1 MEAFLLYSLKSAFA
15 FTLLYVPYIFLLSRE
30 TLFSFNRKTL
40 LLIVI
45 AAIVL
50 PWLNIPALAW
60 GFSSAMQTVAASE
73 LVENAVIEKISTI
86 EPHTYSE
93 LNISW
98 MGIASWIYIIG
109 VLAFL
114 VWRLLGLYR
123 LRNNIQ
129 RGCLWKEQHG
139 HITIYC
145 HAEEIAPY
153 SWINN
158 IVISEKDYQE
168 NAHKIIT
175 HEMGH
180 IQARHSWDLL
190 LLAAFQ
196 SFQWWNPIVYIFGN
210 SLRDIHE
217 YEADSHVLSQ
227 GISSKEYQQLL
238 IEKVVGSNSYI
249 FANNLCNSLTL
260 KRIAMMQKKKSN
272 TWMRSK
278 VLYIVPV
285 ATLALSAFATSSSTS
300 TVDTNVPNIRDKVI
314 KKSDITQDTIR
325 VVSYDSRIS
334 KSPQKAVTND
344 TSKVILHN
352 GKRIKE
358 EDLKSLDPKSIQY
371 VNVIKN
377 ANAAKEMGYPGKSIV
392 CVSTQDSNEPTKNG
406 NQNLNIKHAS
416 YPGGSVALSK
426 EISQVIKYPPIAQQ
440 NGIEGRVLL
449 QLTIGKDGKI
459 EKTQIQ
465 KSLSKECDRAAIEA
479 TKKLKRFTPAK
490 ENGQP
495 VSSKYILPF
504 VFRIQK

>member
-1 MEAFLLYSLKSAFA
+1 
-15 FTLLYVPYIFLLSRE
+15 
-30 TLFSFNRKTL
+30 
-40 LLIVI
+40 
-45 AAIVL
+45 
-50 PWLNIPALAW
+50 
-60 GFSSAMQTVAASE
+60 
-73 LVENAVIEKISTI
+73 
-86 EPHTYSE
+86 
-93 LNISW
+93 
-98 MGIASWIYIIG
+98 
-109 VLAFL
+109 
-114 VWRLLGLYR
+114 
-123 LRNNIQ
+123 
-129 RGCLWKEQHG
+129 
-139 HITIYC
+139 
-145 HAEEIAPY
+145 
-153 SWINN
+153 
-158 IVISEKDYQE
+158 
-168 NAHKIIT
+168 
-175 HEMGH
+175 
-180 IQARHSWDLL
+180 
-190 LLAAFQ
+190 
-196 SFQWWNPIVYIFGN
+196 
-210 SLRDIHE
+210 
-217 YEADSHVLSQ
+217 
-227 GISSKEYQQLL
+227 
-238 IEKVVGSNSYI
+238 
-249 FANNLCNSLTL
+249 
-260 KRIAMMQKKKSN
+260 MMQKKKSN

-377 ANAAKEMGYPGKSIV
+377 PNAAKEMGYPGKSIV

-426 EISQVIKYPPIAQQ
+426 EISQVIKYPPIAKQ